1 MATNKKV
8 YYWWVAKSLESTQP
22 PHWAGTV
29 WMQSANY
36 SSRMF
41 WTKEDLT
48 EQEVSDCAL
57 HFICFGTF
65 PEMFAA
71 RTAQRIDERSAAG
84 EFERDFRKQVE
95 EDEESEEDEIELGQV
110 ALF

>member
-1 MATNKKV
+1 MATTKKV
-8 YYWWVAKSLESTQP
+8 FYWWVAKSLESTQP

-29 WMQSANY
+29 WMSG
-36 SSRMF
+36 SGFTTRMF
-41 WTKEDLT
+41 WTKKDLT
-48 EQEVSDCAL
+48 EQEAAACDL

-65 PEMFAA
+65 SEMITA
-71 RTAQRIDERSAAG
+71 RIKQRIDERSAAG
-84 EFERDFRKQVE
+84 EFERDFRKQTV

>member
-8 YYWWVAKSLESTQP
+8 FYWCVAKSLESTQP

-41 WTKEDLT
+41 WTKKDLT
-48 EQEVSDCAL
+48 EQEAAACDL

-65 PEMFAA
+65 SEMITA
-71 RTAQRIDERSAAG
+71 RIAQRIDERSAAG
-84 EFERDFRKQVE
+84 EFERDFRKHTE
-95 EDEESEEDEIELGQV
+95 EDEESEEDVIELGQV

>member
-1 MATNKKV
+1 
-8 YYWWVAKSLESTQP
+8 
-22 PHWAGTV
+22 
-29 WMQSANY
+29 MQSASY

-71 RTAQRIDERSAAG
+71 RIAQRIGERSAAG
-84 EFERDFRKQVE
+84 EFEQDFRKHAE
-95 EDEESEEDEIELGQV
+95 EESEEDEIELGQV

>member
-1 MATNKKV
+1 
-8 YYWWVAKSLESTQP
+8 
-22 PHWAGTV
+22 
-29 WMQSANY
+29 MQSASY

-48 EQEVSDCAL
+48 EQEAAECDL

-71 RTAQRIDERSAAG
+71 RIKQRIDERSAAG

-95 EDEESEEDEIELGQV
+95 EDEESEEEEIELGQV